1 MGIRSRREVRNHPSK
16 KIPLPPSS
24 PCSLILDVI
33 ETGILWAI
41 VRVWRCVAVTRWV
54 YEKRGNERGESCCW
68 VSVLFFLIA
77 TGGSLYTILY
87 SNHIKKFNNRQAAYV
102 VSSKRPTFLRTCV
115 YAAVVYIS
123 AFDPVKKRR
132 EAWIELYN

>member
-24 PCSLILDVI
+24 PCSLILGVI

-54 YEKRGNERGESCCW
+54 YEKRGNERGESCSW

-77 TGGSLYTILY
+77 TGAAYILY
-87 SNHIKKFNNRQAAYV
+87 YTATITRNLISDKLRVYTEQKTDIFAYV
-102 VSSKRPTFLRTCV
+102 CLCCCCV
-115 YAAVVYIS
+115 YLCLWPSRKTARGLVDRVI
-123 AFDPVKKRR
+123 
-132 EAWIELYN
+132 